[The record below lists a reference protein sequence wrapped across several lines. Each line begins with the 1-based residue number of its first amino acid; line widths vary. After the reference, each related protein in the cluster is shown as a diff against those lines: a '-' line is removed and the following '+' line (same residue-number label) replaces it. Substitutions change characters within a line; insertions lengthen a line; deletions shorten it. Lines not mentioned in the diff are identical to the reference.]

1 MIFVYG
7 VMGALTLCVIALMV
21 IVVTDFVR
29 DVKRCYGKGN
39 KQ

>member
-21 IVVTDFVR
+21 IVVTDFIK
-29 DVKRCYGKGN
+29 DI
-39 KQ
+39 KQTRK